1 MLGSNKAVFLMHSA
15 LNMNVRAPGIAIHR
29 GAIWDLYRFLIDN
42 GFTVV
47 QIPCPETSYVG
58 LKRWWFTKELYDST
72 GYRRHCRRIAKAV
85 CDFAEKYNSL
95 GKKLYFIAMGLSPS
109 CGLRMTQ
116 SDPSWE
122 GKPFDVSLE
131 PPAVYGRGV
140 FIEELEDELRGRN
153 LEYKIIDIA
162 PILIYPSYRVP
173 KHGPYPL
180 SRDEALSEILKFLSS

>member
-1 MLGSNKAVFLMHSA
+1 MIGRDRVVFLMHSA

-58 LKRWWFTKELYDST
+58 LKRWWFTKELYDSV
-72 GYRRHCRRIAKAV
+72 GYRRHCRRIARAV
-85 CDFAEKYNSL
+85 CDLAERYRSQ
-95 GKKLYFIAMGLSPS
+95 GKRLYFITMGLSPS

-122 GKPFDVSLE
+122 GKPFETPLE
-131 PPAVYGRGV
+131 PPAVRGRGV
-140 FIEELEDELRGRN
+140 FVEELEEELGRRGI
-153 LEYKIIDIA
+153 EYRIVDIA
-162 PILIYPSYRVP
+162 PVLIYPPYRVP
-173 KHGPYPL
+173 RQGLYPR
-180 SRDEALSEILKFLSS
+180 SSEEALKEILEFLGS